1 MCIGVIKMANLPGE
15 RQVEEYLQSL
25 VHPLKREIE
34 EVRRIVLGTDREF
47 SEHVKWNAPSF
58 CFHDDDRITF
68 NLHGNG
74 FFRLVLHRG
83 AKAKESINVKRY
95 FEDVQGLMEWVTNDR
110 ATIKFT
116 NIKDVEVKRELLKEV
131 VRRWVD
137 VTL

>member
-1 MCIGVIKMANLPGE
+1 MANLPGE
-15 RQVEEYLQSL
+15 RQVEEYLQNL

>member
-1 MCIGVIKMANLPGE
+1 MAKLSGKQ
-15 RQVEEYLQSL
+15 QVEEFLQNL
-25 VHPLKREIE
+25 EHPLKREIE
-34 EVRRIVLGTDREF
+34 EVRSIVLGIDREL

-58 CFHDDDRITF
+58 CFHNDDRITF
-68 NLHGNG
+68 NLYGKS

-83 AKAKESINVKRY
+83 AKVKDSINLEPY
-95 FEDVQGLMEWVTNDR
+95 FEDVKGLMDWVTNDR

-116 NIKDVEVKRELLKEV
+116 DIKDVEAKRELLIEV

>member
-1 MCIGVIKMANLPGE
+1 MAKLSGK
-15 RQVEEYLQSL
+15 RQVEEYLNNL
-25 VHPLKREIE
+25 EHPLKREIE
-34 EVRRIVLGTDREF
+34 EVRSIILGIDRDL

-58 CFHDDDRITF
+58 CFHNDDRITF
-68 NLHGNG
+68 NLYGKG

-83 AKAKESINVKRY
+83 AKVKESINLKPY
-95 FEDVQGLMEWVTNDR
+95 FEDVQGIMEWKTNDR

-116 NIKDVEVKRELLKEV
+116 DIEDVEAKRELLKEV